1 MKARSA
7 FKRSAASCA
16 NEVNVLFVEPSTS
29 ASGPIAVDGRV
40 VALLL
45 PCVEPSLAAGVPG
58 VPEEPEDG
66 KSSPLDSQEAIRPE
80 GPAGW

>member
-7 FKRSAASCA
+7 FRRSAASCA
-16 NEVNVLFVEPSTS
+16 KEVKVLFVDPSTRS
-29 ASGPIAVDGRV
+29 SGPIAVDGSE

-45 PCVEPSLAAGVPG
+45 PCVEPSPAVVVLG

-66 KSSPLDSQEAIRPE
+66 KSSLGDSQEGIRPAE
-80 GPAGW
+80 PAG